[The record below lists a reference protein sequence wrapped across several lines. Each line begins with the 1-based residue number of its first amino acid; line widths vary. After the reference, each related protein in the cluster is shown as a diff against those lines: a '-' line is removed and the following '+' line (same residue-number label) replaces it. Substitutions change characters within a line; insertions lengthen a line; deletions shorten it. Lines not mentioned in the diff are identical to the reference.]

1 MTISVGD
8 TAPAFQLRDQHGSEQ
23 SLASRSGE
31 RNVLLVFYPFA
42 FTGVCSGEMIELQH
56 HADAWAERGTDVLA
70 VSCDSVPALRAFA
83 DTNGLTIP
91 LLSDFWPHGKVAA
104 AYGCFDDTLGASF
117 HNPPLT
123 TIRQPLRKMGALA
136 AEWVLRRITGE
147 ASEGGYPEEVGVEP
161 ELIARAST
169 GRAPETP
176 KG

>member
-104 AYGCFDDTLGASF
+104 AYGCFEDTLGAAGRA
-117 HNPPLT
+117 T
-123 TIRQPLRKMGALA
+123 YVIDRVGTIRWTVQSAIADARDINGYLKAL
-136 AEWVLRRITGE
+136 ESI
-147 ASEGGYPEEVGVEP
+147 
-161 ELIARAST
+161 
-169 GRAPETP
+169 
-176 KG
+176 